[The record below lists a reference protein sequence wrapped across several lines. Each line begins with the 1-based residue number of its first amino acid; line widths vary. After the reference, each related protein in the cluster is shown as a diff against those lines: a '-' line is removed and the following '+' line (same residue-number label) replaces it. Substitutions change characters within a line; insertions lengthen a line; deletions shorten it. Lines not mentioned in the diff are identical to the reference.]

1 MAASAAGGTPAV
13 SVVMPV
19 RNGGAYFD
27 AAVDSIRTQELR
39 DFELIVIDDGST
51 DGTTERLTVHAR
63 GDPRVIA
70 ATSPGKGIVD
80 ALMYGIGMSR
90 AALVA
95 RMDADDVAK
104 PERLARQLAAMEA
117 APDLLALGSAAIEI
131 DATGREVGPVDV
143 PTDAVAVRAAL
154 RHSNPIL
161 HPTVVMRTQ
170 AVLAHGGYRK
180 ALTHAEDY
188 DLWLRLSAVGDVAN
202 LGEPHLLLRRH
213 GGQVSRQRR
222 LDQRAA
228 SALARSLAFHGEVR
242 FDTAAGLHA
251 ALAAYLERR
260 GADRSPVRPEEARD
274 LELMLR
280 AAWANRL
287 PLGAAATDIAA
298 RLGSEARMPG
308 AWKLPF
314 RRWLGV

>member
-1 MAASAAGGTPAV
+1 MAAPAAGGMPAV

-27 AAVDSIRTQELR
+27 AAVDSIRGQQLTDL
-39 DFELIVIDDGST
+39 ELIVIDDGST
-51 DGTTERLTVHAR
+51 DGTAERLAAHAKA
-63 GDPRVIA
+63 DQRVV
-70 ATSPGKGIVD
+70 ATNSPGNGIVD
-80 ALMYGIGMSR
+80 ALMHGIGMSR

-104 PERLARQLAAMEA
+104 PERLTRQLAAMDAE
-117 APDLLALGSAAIEI
+117 PGLLALGSAAIEI

-143 PTDAVAVRAAL
+143 PTDAAAVRAAL
-154 RHSNPIL
+154 RHTNPLL
-161 HPTVVMRTQ
+161 HPTVIMRRQ
-170 AVLAHGGYRK
+170 AVLAQGGYRK

-188 DLWLRLSAVGDVAN
+188 DLWLRLSKVGDVAN
-202 LGEPHLLLRRH
+202 LGEHLLRLRRH

-228 SALARSLAFHGEVR
+228 SALARSLASRGGEE
-242 FDTAAGLHA
+242 FDTATGLHA
-251 ALAAYLERR
+251 ALAAYLGWR

-287 PLGAAATDIAA
+287 PLDVHAAGIPA
-298 RLGSEARMPG
+298 RLGSEARLPG